1 MKSERQNNAEQDM
14 LRASYQ
20 YAARKRTDIN
30 EHLPMLSF
38 LAQQCDHVTE
48 FGVRTGESTLAFLHG
63 LRGKHDARL
72 RSYDIN
78 DDYGVRQA
86 YAPLT
91 KTDWVF
97 VTASTLTIPKIEPT
111 DLLFIDTLH
120 SYTQVSQELALHG
133 DQAKRW
139 IAFHDT
145 ETFGTVGD
153 DRGEG
158 INKAIQEF
166 IAARPEWR
174 VVYHT
179 HRNNGLTV
187 IEREVA

>member
-1 MKSERQNNAEQDM
+1 MKSERLNQSDTLS
-14 LRASYQ
+14 LRAWCSY
-20 YAARKRTDIN
+20 AIRKTSDIN

-38 LAQQCDHVTE
+38 LAEQCDHVTE

-78 DDYGVRQA
+78 DDYRVKQSFQ
-86 YAPLT
+86 PLT
-91 KTDWVF
+91 KTDWIF
-97 VTASTLTIPKIEPT
+97 ITASTLTIPKIETT

-139 IAFHDT
+139 IVFHDT

-153 DRGEG
+153 DGGEG
-158 INKAIQEF
+158 INKAIHEF
-166 IAARPEWR
+166 MDARPEWR
-174 VVYHT
+174 EVYHT

-187 IEREVA
+187 IERESV

>member
-1 MKSERQNNAEQDM
+1 MKSERLNQSDTIA
-14 LRASYQ
+14 LRATYQ
-20 YAARKRTDIN
+20 YAVRKSSDIN

-38 LAQQCDHVTE
+38 LAEQCDHVTE

-63 LRGKHDARL
+63 LRGKYSARL

-145 ETFGTVGD
+145 DTFGNVGED
-153 DRGEG
+153 GNEG
-158 INKAIQEF
+158 IGKAILEF
-166 IAARPEWR
+166 MDARPEWR
-174 VVYHT
+174 VVYHS

-187 IEREVA
+187 IERESV

>member
-1 MKSERQNNAEQDM
+1 MKSQRLNQSDTIA

-20 YAARKRTDIN
+20 YAVRKSSDIN
-30 EHLPMLSF
+30 EHLPLLSF
-38 LAQQCDHVTE
+38 LAEQCDHVTE

-78 DDYGVRQA
+78 DDYNVNQFHSMT
-86 YAPLT
+86 L
-91 KTDWVF
+91 TDWVF
-97 VTASTLTIPKIEPT
+97 VLASTLTIPKIEPT

-145 ETFGTVGD
+145 WTFGATGD
-153 DRGEG
+153 NGGEG

-166 IAARPEWR
+166 MNARPEWR

-187 IEREVA
+187 IEREVS

>member
-1 MKSERQNNAEQDM
+1 MKSERLNQSDTIA

-20 YAARKRTDIN
+20 YAVRKSSDIN

-38 LAQQCDHVTE
+38 LAEQCDHVTE

-63 LRGKHDARL
+63 LRCKHDARL

-78 DDYGVRQA
+78 DDYNVNQFHSMT
-86 YAPLT
+86 L
-91 KTDWVF
+91 TDWVF
-97 VTASTLTIPKIEPT
+97 VLASTLTIPKIEPT

-145 ETFGTVGD
+145 WTFGATGD
-153 DRGEG
+153 NGGEG

-166 IAARPEWR
+166 MNARPEWR

-187 IEREVA
+187 IERESV

>member
-1 MKSERQNNAEQDM
+1 MKSERLNQSDTLS
-14 LRASYQ
+14 LRAWCSY
-20 YAARKRTDIN
+20 AIRKTSDIN

-38 LAQQCDHVTE
+38 LAEQCDHVTE

-63 LRGKHDARL
+63 LRGKHDAHL

-78 DDYGVRQA
+78 DDYRVKQSFQ
-86 YAPLT
+86 PLT
-91 KTDWVF
+91 KTDWIF
-97 VTASTLTIPKIEPT
+97 VTASTLTISKIEPT

-120 SYTQVSQELALHG
+120 NFTQVSQELALHG
-133 DQAKRW
+133 DQSKRW

-153 DRGEG
+153 DGGEG
-158 INKAIQEF
+158 INKAIHEF
-166 IAARPEWR
+166 MDARPEWR

-187 IEREVA
+187 IERESV